1 MPNTKWESL
10 SGLQIG
16 RYAEYYAK
24 MEVASYGLEVY
35 TSEVDDHGIDFIMKK
50 QNSTNYYE
58 VQVKSIRHNGYV
70 YLTKDA
76 WNIERTDL
84 YLILLI
90 FEEGSLPNIY
100 LIPATAWKTP
110 NEVFKDKDYIGLKSD
125 PEYGL
130 NLSLKWFYLL
140 EQYKMENSI
149 HLIV

>member
-24 MEVASYGLEVY
+24 MEVASYGMEVY
-35 TSEVDDHGIDFIMKK
+35 TSEVDDHGIDFIAKNPK
-50 QNSTNYYE
+50 SSRYYE

-70 YLTKDA
+70 FMTKRHWDI
-76 WNIERTDL
+76 NKDNL
-84 YLILLI
+84 FLILLI

-100 LIPATAWKTP
+100 LIPASAWKHP
-110 NEVFKDKDYIGLKSD
+110 NEVFKDKDYQGLKSE

-130 NLSLKWFYLL
+130 NLALKHFHLL
-140 EQYKMENSI
+140 EPYRMENNI
-149 HLIV
+149 HLFE